1 MPFINIES
9 LTDRIGKS
17 QTRRVKM
24 IARLLLAGLLATT
37 GPAGCRSSRPEADTI
52 PAPTTATQFGGT
64 DLAWIEINIAM
75 DEQLLPLLG
84 LVPRSSGSPG
94 VQALALQV
102 QAFTTAELSSLRALH
117 DQAGLPAVNPHKGME
132 MPGMVTPQQVTD
144 AQALFGKR
152 FDADALKLIRAH
164 LEQGQNL
171 ADSENKSGVEP
182 QTRALALQVLRTRS
196 AALTTLESIH

>member
-1 MPFINIES
+1 M
-9 LTDRIGKS
+9 
-17 QTRRVKM
+17 M
-24 IARLLLAGLLATT
+24 ARLLLVGLLATT
-37 GPAGCRSSRPEADTI
+37 GLAGCKSSRPEADTA
-52 PAPTTATQFGGT
+52 PAATTATQFGGT

-102 QAFTTAELSSLRALH
+102 QAFTTAELSSLRALR
-117 DQAGLPAVNPHKGME
+117 DQAGLPAANPHKGME
-132 MPGMVTPQQVTD
+132 MPGMVTPQQVAD
-144 AQALFGKR
+144 AQALFGKA

-164 LEQGQNL
+164 LEQSQNL
-171 ADSENKSGVEP
+171 ANSENKSGVEP

-196 AALTTLESIH
+196 AALTTIESIH